1 MRKYSAPSAEKIT
14 FDYKN
19 QVVAS
24 NGGGTV
30 DSCDYINTFT
40 IKTDDCVGKRIS
52 FQLDNGN

>member
-24 NGGGTV
+24 NSGTV
-30 DSCDYINTFT
+30 SSCDYINTFT
-40 IKTDDCVGKRIS
+40 ISDADCTAKKIS

>member
-1 MRKYSAPSAEKIT
+1 MRKYTAPSAEKIS

-24 NGGGTV
+24 NAGTV
-30 DSCDYINTFT
+30 ETCDYINTFT
-40 IKTDDCVGKRIS
+40 VKSDECVDRRIS